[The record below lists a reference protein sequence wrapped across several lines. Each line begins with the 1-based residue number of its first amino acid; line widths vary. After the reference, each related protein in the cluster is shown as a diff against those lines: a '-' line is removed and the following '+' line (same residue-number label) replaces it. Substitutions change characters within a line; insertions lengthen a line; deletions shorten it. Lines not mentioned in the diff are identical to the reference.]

1 MGTTG
6 KSSGYGLASFISIS
20 GCTPRYGRFSASRC
34 PGRLQVAT
42 FRARELSG
50 GGPNAADPDN
60 DEFCKLVGR
69 VFGPETEAAQGE
81 AFKGSKWGSCEPS
94 ETFRTGHTQAGLL
107 GDRRTPNNRRGSTM
121 EVYLAGPDDLGY
133 WFLEDENG
141 NSFDLV
147 TTEAEHLTA
156 AALFGWKA
164 PEGVGQAGR
173 SKRPGCGWRIASAT
187 RSTPRRTPKN
197 TSRNSTETRNQN
209 PSHQA
214 DR

>member
-1 MGTTG
+1 
-6 KSSGYGLASFISIS
+6 
-20 GCTPRYGRFSASRC
+20 
-34 PGRLQVAT
+34 
-42 FRARELSG
+42 
-50 GGPNAADPDN
+50 
-60 DEFCKLVGR
+60 
-69 VFGPETEAAQGE
+69 
-81 AFKGSKWGSCEPS
+81 
-94 ETFRTGHTQAGLL
+94 
-107 GDRRTPNNRRGSTM
+107 M

-164 PEGVGQAGR
+164 PKASAR
-173 SKRPGCGWRIASAT
+173 SKLSKRPGCGWRIASAT

-197 TSRNSTETRNQN
+197 TSRNSTGTRNQN